1 MEASLTT
8 DPDNE
13 DLNKLKKDLQ
23 VSQWWK
29 SPVLTQGVSW
39 WGWELPYNIFHPSE
53 EIDDCLK
60 YAGM

>member
-23 VSQWWK
+23 VSQWWNT
-29 SPVLTQGVSW
+29 PVLTQGVSG
-39 WGWELPYNIFHPSE
+39 WGWVLPYYILYPSE
-53 EIDDCLK
+53 KIDDCLK
-60 YAGM
+60 YV

>member
-23 VSQWWK
+23 VSQWWNT
-29 SPVLTQGVSW
+29 PVLTQGVSG
-39 WGWELPYNIFHPSE
+39 WGWVLPYDILYPSE
-53 EIDDCLK
+53 KIDDCLK
-60 YAGM
+60 YV

>member
-23 VSQWWK
+23 VS
-29 SPVLTQGVSW
+29 SSLLSLFPETGVC
-39 WGWELPYNIFHPSE
+39 GLG
-53 EIDDCLK
+53 LK
-60 YAGM
+60 